1 MPRGEKSYSEY
12 YLCRKRNQVRER
24 EREPRWHW
32 LTLPN
37 TYKVL
42 HNGLNHCSVKSDF
55 APETCQLVKSS
66 FLSLFL
72 DLVEV
77 CVLQAFTSII
87 PCKN

>member
-1 MPRGEKSYSEY
+1 MALAY
-12 YLCRKRNQVRER
+12 V
-24 EREPRWHW
+24 
-32 LTLPN
+32 T

-42 HNGLNHCSVKSDF
+42 HNGLNHCSAKSDF

-66 FLSLFL
+66 FVSLFL